1 MGGGGRGGGGGG
13 GGECQM
19 NQRVGK
25 GGGVV
30 GEGLDPRPRFK
41 SGLTVPVKSLW
52 HWGGHTQR
60 VIPDTVGGVSAD
72 TTSRKSG
79 E

>member
-1 MGGGGRGGGGGG
+1 MPGEWGVVSDEPAGR
-13 GGECQM
+13 E
-19 NQRVGK
+19 R
-25 GGGVV
+25 GVV
-30 GEGLDPRPRFK
+30 GEGLDPRPRCRR
-41 SGLTVPVKSLW
+41 GLTVPVKGLW